1 MSSFVCRC
9 SAHLLSPFFFVFLVA
24 FSFFF
29 LRYFC
34 CARCGQPPL
43 FFSTPVLFYSEKCL
57 QRRNG
62 SLWVSLMCFFRVYDS
77 VWGYLPSFLFLFVV
91 FCTFIAAV
99 FICFFGGEKKKK
111 KDKETA
117 FCYFAVV
124 VVVVCAI
131 FLCLFRLI
139 FFFFFLCMSVCF
151 VARPWL
157 WAFDHLVRTRMEWRL
172 LWPLFFFFFCV
183 CVWCLLAWGIVRC
196 YLWAYC
202 VKTDKCDCPHYY
214 SFCFVVVVFGGKS
227 RERLA
232 LDSIAKQEKETC
244 SVCCSS

>member
-9 SAHLLSPFFFVFLVA
+9 SAHLLSPFFFLLFLVA
-24 FSFFF
+24 FSFF
-29 LRYFC
+29 LS
-34 CARCGQPPL
+34 GIVVVHVVGSPL
-43 FFSTPVLFYSEKCL
+43 FFFLLLSFSTLRSAYREATAVCECL
-57 QRRNG
+57 
-62 SLWVSLMCFFRVYDS
+62 LCVFFFRVYDS

-124 VVVVCAI
+124 VVVCAI

-151 VARPWL
+151 VARP
-157 WAFDHLVRTRMEWRL
+157 
-172 LWPLFFFFFCV
+172 
-183 CVWCLLAWGIVRC
+183 
-196 YLWAYC
+196 
-202 VKTDKCDCPHYY
+202 
-214 SFCFVVVVFGGKS
+214 
-227 RERLA
+227 
-232 LDSIAKQEKETC
+232 
-244 SVCCSS
+244 